1 MSTVNN
7 IGEMDRPITIYQV
20 TEGKGAMGSATD
32 VEQVVKDV
40 WAKRITGNGSEQ
52 FEEKVF
58 TLDNRQYL
66 IHYDPEIAQLFQE
79 KLIVVDEGRKYFVFA
94 SEEIVRGRFVVL
106 KTEYRA

>member
-1 MSTVNN
+1 MAKQHN
-7 IGEMDRPITIYQV
+7 IGEMDRFIAIYQV
-20 TEGKGAMGSATD
+20 TEGKGAIGSAKDATSK
-32 VEQVVKDV
+32 VKDV
-40 WAKRITGNGSEQ
+40 WAKRITGNGGEQ

-66 IHYDPEIAQLFQE
+66 IHYDPAIASLFQE

-94 SEEIVRGRFVVL
+94 SEEVERGRYVIL